1 MELKTFKTLQC
12 NITRIF
18 DVNSSNRMFYSM
30 HNFIIKTHLFNLY
43 PGIFQTLT
51 YSEPEVYSEPCQTSK
66 MEFFQTLF
74 SQYQLFTFSTFLNES
89 IFFSNT
95 IWPRGP
101 ETVNFDIPTLYLKT
115 IRKKQG
121 VSKKMPCCHFLL
133 IVI

>member
-12 NITRIF
+12 NSTRIF
-18 DVNSSNRMFYSM
+18 DINSSIRMFIQCTILLLKLIYLIS
-30 HNFIIKTHLFNLY
+30 IL
-43 PGIFQTLT
+43 
-51 YSEPEVYSEPCQTSK
+51 VYSKPWHIQNQRYVQNLVKHLRGSV
-66 MEFFQTLF
+66 FQKLF

-89 IFFSNT
+89 IFFSNS